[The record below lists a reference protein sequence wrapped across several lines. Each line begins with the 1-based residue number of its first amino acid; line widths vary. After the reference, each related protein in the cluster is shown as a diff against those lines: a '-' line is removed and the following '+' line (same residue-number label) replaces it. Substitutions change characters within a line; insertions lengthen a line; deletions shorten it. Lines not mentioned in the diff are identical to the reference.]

1 MQNVSTLGDIA
12 TAALKGPASLLGPNG
27 GTSLLSINSG
37 EEWLGTKAE
46 AQHGRDYI
54 DGGQQAEIRQT
65 FVGSSEEFLEIYSS
79 NPREYI
85 GQIATLDGESFRV
98 AEVNVG
104 EAFTE
109 VVLEGEH
116 EAP

>member
-1 MQNVSTLGDIA
+1 M
-12 TAALKGPASLLGPNG
+12 
-27 GTSLLSINSG
+27 
-37 EEWLGTKAE
+37 
-46 AQHGRDYI
+46 
-54 DGGQQAEIRQT
+54 DGGQQEEIRQT

-98 AEVNVG
+98 SEVNVG

-109 VVLEGEH
+109 VALEGEH